1 MLSLSCKEKIVIQVF
16 SFSWHL
22 YQASYFKI
30 TALNEHVLEKKKQMH
45 TSMWSRK
52 RSARNLVSSL
62 KNGEPAH
69 TIYKIQNQ

>member
-30 TALNEHVLEKKKQMH
+30 TALNEHVLEKKKNKCIQACG
-45 TSMWSRK
+45 RG
-52 RSARNLVSSL
+52 N
-62 KNGEPAH
+62 EAH
-69 TIYKIQNQ
+69 AT